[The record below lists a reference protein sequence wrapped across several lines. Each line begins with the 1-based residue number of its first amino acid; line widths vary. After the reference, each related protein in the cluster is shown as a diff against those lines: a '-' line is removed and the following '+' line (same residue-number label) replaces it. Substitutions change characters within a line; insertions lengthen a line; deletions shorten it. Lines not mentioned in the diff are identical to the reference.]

1 MSAHCSGQAGP
12 IQGQLLRLGTRRE
25 VAIYLRDGRLWVADF
40 IDGDGELV
48 DAVTWFR
55 FNCATT
61 ATTHARRR
69 MVLESAFPLS
79 DELVARIET
88 LHGAEQ
94 KVPGESDLAR

>member
-1 MSAHCSGQAGP
+1 MSTYCSGQTDP
-12 IQGQLLRLGTRRE
+12 IQGQLLRLGARRE
-25 VAIYLRDGRLWVADF
+25 VAIYVRDGRLWVADF
-40 IDGDGELV
+40 IDGDGELI

-88 LHGAEQ
+88 LHGATQ
-94 KVPGESDLAR
+94 KLPGECDPLR